1 MTAAHTMSDLPVLIV
16 GAGISGLVLAQH
28 LQQLGVRFE
37 IFDRDS
43 AIDARSGG
51 WGLTLHWALPV
62 LRDLLP
68 DRLVKRFPE
77 TFVNK
82 DASSRGDVGSFQF
95 FNLKTGEALYSV
107 PAEERIRVNR
117 GRLREL
123 LTSGIDI
130 HVSSLICFLST
141 WITDSHLPSGT
152 KHSETSN
159 PLPIPSLLS
168 STTVL
173 HIPADSWS
181 PAMERDRALARSYTP
196 MTTR

>member
-1 MTAAHTMSDLPVLIV
+1 MSDPPVLIV
-16 GAGISGLVLAQH
+16 GAGISGLVLAQS
-28 LQQLGVRFE
+28 LRRLGVRFE

-43 AIDARSGG
+43 ALDARSGG

-68 DRLVKRFPE
+68 EHLVKRFPE

-95 FNLKTGEALYSV
+95 FNLKSGEALYSV

-123 LTSGIDI
+123 LTSGIDV
-130 HVSSLICFLST
+130 HVSDLCFCSNPF
-141 WITDSHLPSGT
+141 IGYHNAHIFSGT
-152 KHSETSN
+152 KPSPTSN
-159 PLPIPSLLS
+159 PPPRPSTHS
-168 STTVL
+168 SMMTL
-173 HIPADSWS
+173 HTLANSWS
-181 PAMERDRALARSYTP
+181 HAMEPGRVPARSCTQ
-196 MTTR
+196 MAAR

>member
-43 AIDARSGG
+43 AVDARSGG

-130 HVSSLICFLST
+130 HVSSQFDRVSCHLELLIFIYSV
-141 WITDSHLPSGT
+141 
-152 KHSETSN
+152 EQNTSRHRIRFRFHHCSVRRRYFIHRQTLGRLRRSAIVRS
-159 PLPIPSLLS
+159 PDLIP
-168 STTVL
+168 
-173 HIPADSWS
+173 
-181 PAMERDRALARSYTP
+181 R
-196 MTTR
+196 